1 MIGGIPPA
9 TGVLSSFNPIATIMK
24 NNFSVTGMMSGTS
37 LDGMDLVLCR
47 FSLENTWKYE
57 VIASE
62 TYEYTP
68 EWKDRLT
75 GAPSLGAEGFILLHQ
90 EYGRF
95 IGEQVKRFLNT
106 CGQKADLVAS
116 HGHTIFHQPDR
127 RMTFQLG
134 EGAAIAATCGITTVS
149 DFRTFDVALGGQGAP
164 LVPIGDDLLFS
175 EYRYCLN
182 LGGFA
187 NVSTRSGGMRLAFDV
202 CPVNI
207 VLNALALQAGREYDA
222 GGAMGRSGTPDYG
235 LANQL
240 DRLAFYAVKGPKS
253 LGREWVEST
262 FMPLLESAGLSLED
276 RMSTVY
282 EHIARQIG
290 ACIAPY
296 GSGEMLVT
304 GGGAFN
310 TYLLE
315 RISAHTPVKLVVPG
329 ENLVKFKEAVVFAF
343 LGLLRFRHETNS
355 LASVTGALRDS
366 ASGVVHHMD

>member
-1 MIGGIPPA
+1 MTGGTPPV
-9 TGVLSSFNPIATIMK
+9 TGVLFSFNQLEHSMK
-24 NNFSVTGMMSGTS
+24 NDLLVAGMMSGTS

-47 FSLENTWKYE
+47 FSKEASWKYE
-57 VIASE
+57 VMASV
-62 TYEYTP
+62 TYAYTP
-68 EWKDRLT
+68 EWKERLT
-75 GAPSLGAEGFILLHQ
+75 GAPFLGAEAFILLHQ

-95 IGEQVKRFLNT
+95 IGGQVRRFLDEF
-106 CGQKADLVAS
+106 GLRADLVSS

-134 EGAAIAATCGITTVS
+134 EGAAIAASCGITTVS

-175 EYRYCLN
+175 EYRFCLN

-187 NVSTRSGGMRLAFDV
+187 NVSTRSGNHRLAFDV

-207 VLNALALQAGREYDA
+207 VLNAMALETGREYDA
-222 GGAMGRSGTPDYG
+222 EGSLGRTGKPD
-235 LANQL
+235 LSLVDQL
-240 DRLAFYAVKGPKS
+240 DRLSYYAVKGPKS
-253 LGREWVEST
+253 LGREWVET
-262 FMPLLESAGLSLED
+262 VFVPLLDRSGLSLED

-290 ACIAPY
+290 NCVAPY
-296 GSGEMLVT
+296 GKGDMLVT

-315 RISAHTPVKLVVPG
+315 QIAGHTPVKLVVPD

-343 LGLLRFRHETNS
+343 LGLLRYRHESNS
-355 LASVTGALRDS
+355 LASVTGATRDS
-366 ASGVVHHMD
+366 ASGVVHRMD